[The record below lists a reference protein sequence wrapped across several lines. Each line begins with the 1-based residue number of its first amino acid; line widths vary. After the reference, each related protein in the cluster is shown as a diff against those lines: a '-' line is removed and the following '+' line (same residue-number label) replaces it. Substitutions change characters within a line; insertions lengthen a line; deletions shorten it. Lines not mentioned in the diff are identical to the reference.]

1 MPKAN
6 IHHRETLEQ
15 VYPPDAF
22 ASDAAEN
29 GPATN
34 EVVLGV
40 RILSAP
46 DEGGD
51 FEFERAQQ
59 HVGEAATPTFLA
71 PNRRED
77 RLINSGGDSPAAQS
91 AQPDPRQGYE
101 GFLADIIAA
110 AQQFGFEAEK
120 SPGRDEPRLQGL
132 RQ

>member
-6 IHHRETLEQ
+6 IHRRETIEQ

-46 DEGGD
+46 DEGGN
-51 FEFERAQQ
+51 FEFERARQ
-59 HVGEAATPTFLA
+59 HVGEAGAPTFLA
-71 PNRRED
+71 PQRRED
-77 RLINSGGDSPAAQS
+77 RLINSGRDSPAAQS
-91 AQPDPRQGYE
+91 AQPDPRQGY
-101 GFLADIIAA
+101 GDFLADIVAA
-110 AQQFGFEAEK
+110 AQKFGFEPEK
-120 SPGRDEPRLQGL
+120 SPSRDEPRLQGL

>member
-6 IHHRETLEQ
+6 IHRRETLEQ

-29 GPATN
+29 GPATS

-46 DEGGD
+46 DGGGD
-51 FEFERAQQ
+51 FEFERARQ

-71 PNRRED
+71 PHGRED
-77 RLINSGGDSPAAQS
+77 RLINCGRDSPAAQS
-91 AQPDPRQGYE
+91 AQPDPRQGYA

-110 AQQFGFEAEK
+110 AQQFGFEPEK
-120 SPGRDEPRLQGL
+120 SPSRDEPRLQGL